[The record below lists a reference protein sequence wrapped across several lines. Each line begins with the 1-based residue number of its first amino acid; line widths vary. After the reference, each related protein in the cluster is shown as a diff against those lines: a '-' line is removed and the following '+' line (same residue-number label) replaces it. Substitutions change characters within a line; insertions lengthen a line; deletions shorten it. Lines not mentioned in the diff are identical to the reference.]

1 MSEMATFD
9 PKADQVGSLTRPDEL
24 LVARANYRRG
34 KIDRSSLSDLE
45 DHLIVEALERQR
57 DLGMEVLTDGEFR
70 RDAWQTDVTYA
81 LEGFSPE
88 WPIVRNTLP
97 DGSVVELEMHTK
109 PLVGRLR
116 KVRRITEH
124 ESAFLLAH
132 AGGPVKITMPS
143 PHTTA
148 WGSYQEGVSD
158 KVYASREEVFGDLIP
173 IYQDEIRALVSEG
186 VAYVQLDEGFT
197 RYGRPEAREAMKSA
211 GDDPEA
217 LLSRDIEV
225 ENACYA
231 AAKGADVVLG
241 SHLCRGSRTASRG
254 NGDYEWLAE
263 RLFGELDVDRFLFEY
278 DSEAVGGFEPLRFLP
293 KGKTVV
299 LGLVTSKDAS
309 IEDQDDLIRK
319 IEQAA
324 KFCSV
329 EQLAISP
336 QCGFGGSA
344 DNHFMTVEEQ
354 WTKLE
359 NMVETARRVWG

>member
-1 MSEMATFD
+1 MATLN
-9 PKADQVGSLTRPDEL
+9 PKADQVGSLTRPDAL
-24 LVARANYRRG
+24 LGARDKFRRG
-34 KIDRSSLSDLE
+34 EIDHASLTSLE
-45 DHLIVEALERQR
+45 DDVILEALARQR

-70 RDAWQTDVTYA
+70 RDAWQTDITYA
-81 LEGFSPE
+81 LDGFSPE
-88 WPIVRNTLP
+88 WPVVWNTLP

-109 PLVGRLR
+109 PIVGRLR
-116 KVRRITEH
+116 QVRRITEH
-124 ESAFLLAH
+124 ESSYLLRH
-132 AGGPVKITMPS
+132 AAGPVKITMPS

-148 WGSYQEGVSD
+148 WGSYQPGVSD
-158 KVYASREEVFGDLIP
+158 GAYASREEVFADLVP
-173 IYQDEIRALVSEG
+173 IYQDEMRALVSEG
-186 VAYVQLDEGFT
+186 VSYIQLDEGFT
-197 RYGRPEAREAMKSA
+197 RYGRPEAREAMRGA

-217 LLSRDIEV
+217 LLARDIEI

-254 NGDYEWLAE
+254 DGDYEWLAE

-299 LGLVTSKDAS
+299 LGLVTSKDPV
-309 IEDQDDLIRK
+309 IEDQDELIRQ
-319 IEQAA
+319 IERAS
-324 KFCSV
+324 KFCPV

-354 WTKLE
+354 WRKLE
-359 NMVETARRVWG
+359 NMVATARRVWG

>member
-1 MSEMATFD
+1 MPTLD
-9 PKADQVGSLTRPDEL
+9 PKADQVGSLTRPYEL
-24 LVARANYRRG
+24 LVARGKYRRG
-34 KIDRSSLSDLE
+34 EIDRSSLSELE
-45 DHLIVEALERQR
+45 DNLIVEALARQR

-116 KVRRITEH
+116 QVRRITEH
-124 ESAFLLAH
+124 ESSFLLAH
-132 AGGPVKITMPS
+132 AEGPVKITMPS

-148 WGSYQEGVSD
+148 WGSYQVGVSD
-158 KVYASREEVFGDLIP
+158 KVYADREEVFADLIP
-173 IYQDEIRALVSEG
+173 IYQDEIRALVGEG
-186 VAYVQLDEGFT
+186 VAYIQLDEGFT

-217 LLSRDIEV
+217 LLGRDIEV
-225 ENACYA
+225 ENACYQA
-231 AAKGADVVLG
+231 PKGADVVLG

-254 NGDYEWLAE
+254 GGDYEWLAE

-299 LGLVTSKDAS
+299 LGLVTSKAATL
-309 IEDQDDLIRK
+309 ENQDDLIRK

-324 KFCSV
+324 NFCSID
-329 EQLAISP
+329 QLAISP

-359 NMVETARRVWG
+359 NMVATARRIWG

>member
-1 MSEMATFD
+1 MSEMVSFD

-24 LVARANYRRG
+24 LAARAEYRLG
-34 KIDRSSLSDLE
+34 EIDRSSLSELE
-45 DHLIVEALERQR
+45 DRLIVEALSRQR

-70 RDAWQTDVTYA
+70 RGAWQTDVTYA

-116 KVRRITEH
+116 KLRRITEH
-124 ESAFLLAH
+124 ESSFLLANG
-132 AGGPVKITMPS
+132 GGPVKLTMPS

-148 WGSYQEGVSD
+148 WGSYREGASD
-158 KVYASREEVFGDLIP
+158 NAYATREEVFADLIP
-173 IYQDEIRALVSEG
+173 IYQDEIGALVGEG
-186 VAYVQLDEGFT
+186 VAYIQLDEGFT
-197 RYGRPEAREAMKSA
+197 RYGRPEAREAMKRA

-231 AAKGADVVLG
+231 AAKGADVILG
-241 SHLCRGSRTASRG
+241 SHLCRGSRTAARG
-254 NGDYEWLAE
+254 SGDYEWLAE
-263 RLFGELDVDRFLFEY
+263 RLFGELEVDRFLLEY

-293 KGKTVV
+293 KGKTAV
-299 LGLVTSKDAS
+299 LGLVTSKDATL
-309 IEDQDDLIRK
+309 EDQDDLIRR

-324 KFCSV
+324 NFCSI
-329 EQLAISP
+329 EQLALSP

-344 DNHFMTVEEQ
+344 DNHFMTVDQQ
-354 WTKLE
+354 WSKLE
-359 NMVETARRVWG
+359 NMVAAARRVWG